1 MEKLIKFSIA
11 VFILLMLVQSLE
23 VVRYLLNQPDTC
35 LFTLGI
41 VVLGV
46 MWICTVTSIVYILGD
61 LKKNKK

>member
-11 VFILLMLVQSLE
+11 VFILIMLVQSLE
-23 VVRYLLNQPDTC
+23 VIRYLLDQPDTC

-41 VVLGV
+41 VVLGA
-46 MWICTVTSIVYILGD
+46 MWICTVISTIYILGD

>member
-11 VFILLMLVQSLE
+11 VFILIMLVQSLE
-23 VVRYLLNQPDTC
+23 VIRYLLNQPDTC
-35 LFTLGI
+35 LITLRI

>member
-11 VFILLMLVQSLE
+11 VFILIMLVQSLE
-23 VVRYLLNQPDTC
+23 VIRYLLDQPDTC

-61 LKKNKK
+61 LNKNKK

>member
-23 VVRYLLNQPDTC
+23 VVRYLLDQPDTC

>member
-11 VFILLMLVQSLE
+11 VFILIMLVQSLE
-23 VVRYLLNQPDTC
+23 VVRYLLNQPDIC
-35 LFTLGI
+35 LITLGI

>member
-11 VFILLMLVQSLE
+11 VFILIMLVQSLE
-23 VVRYLLNQPDTC
+23 VVRYLLNQPDAC
-35 LFTLGI
+35 LITLGI

-61 LKKNKK
+61 LNKNKK